1 MAFLRRTGVVAL
13 LVGVALTPGVLRSE
27 AVGGIDGDSGLASWR
42 WQSESVSVELVQ
54 RLPDQTR
61 AFFQGRGFST
71 EAADAI
77 ALGCVFQ
84 TIFRNTAH
92 RGEPATVEYHMGDWR
107 VSTPSGSR
115 PPKLKEV
122 WDREWEALNVSRSA
136 RIAFRWSLLP
146 THQRFEAGDY
156 NWGMTSF
163 GLAPGSRFDLEL
175 VWHRDGRRETGR
187 LEDVECPPD
196 VHL

>member
-1 MAFLRRTGVVAL
+1 MVFLQRTGAITL
-13 LVGVALTPGVLRSE
+13 LVWMALSVGVTRSE
-27 AVGGIDGDSGLASWR
+27 AVEEDDGESRLASWH

-61 AFFQGRGFST
+61 AFFQGRGFDA

-84 TIFRNTAH
+84 TIFRNTSP
-92 RGEPATVEYHMGDWR
+92 RGDPATVEYQMGDWR
-107 VSTPSGSR
+107 ASTPSGSR
-115 PPKLKEV
+115 PPRLQEV
-122 WDREWEALNVSRSA
+122 WDREWEALGVSRSA

-163 GLAPGSRFDLEL
+163 GLPPGSRFDLEL
-175 VWHRDGRRETGR
+175 VWRRNGRRGTGR